1 MLYKNNYAKFAKIS
15 IFLII
20 IFSLFCGC
28 LSNESDPSENSNI
41 ISTKDINLTNIVLNE
56 PDLPKN
62 LALIRENHTTK
73 PIVQDDVGN
82 GLTLTI
88 DEQYDVIYYDEN
100 TTDGLRQSILKLDN
114 KQNALNLTIFSKNNL
129 LSQNMKEKN
138 IEKIGDES
146 VFMYQTYNESNISYT
161 YYRLLFCVDT
171 LFVALD
177 GTAPDD
183 SSFISYA
190 KTIEQRI
197 IDASK

>member
-1 MLYKNNYAKFAKIS
+1 MFFKNNYTKIS

-20 IFSLFCGC
+20 LFSLFCGC
-28 LSNESDPSENSNI
+28 LSNESDQSENSNI
-41 ISTKDINLTNIVLNE
+41 MLTKNINLTNIVLNE
-56 PDLPKN
+56 KDLPKN
-62 LALIRENHTTK
+62 LTLIRENHTTE
-73 PIVQDDVGN
+73 PSIQDNVGN

-88 DEQYDVIYYDEN
+88 SEQYDSIYYDEN
-100 TTDGLRQSILKLDN
+100 TNDGLRQSILKLDN

-146 VFMYQTYNESNISYT
+146 VFMHQTYNESNISYT
-161 YYRLLFCVDT
+161 NYRLLFCFDT

-183 SSFISYA
+183 SSFINYA

-197 IDASK
+197 IDASN